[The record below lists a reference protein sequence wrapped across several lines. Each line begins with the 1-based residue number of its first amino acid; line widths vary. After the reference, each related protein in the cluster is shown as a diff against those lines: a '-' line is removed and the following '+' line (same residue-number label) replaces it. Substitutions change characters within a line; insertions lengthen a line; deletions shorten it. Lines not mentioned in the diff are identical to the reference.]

1 MPTLEETEFKGK
13 IAFSLGRQFRA
24 MWAMTRNAIEQIPD
38 KKWAVGIKTD
48 NEWFYSLRVYHMV
61 ETAEFYSRDAPNGM
75 QWGARLGTINW
86 WETLTHEEA
95 AKKVIKGD
103 TLIYL
108 NEIAQ
113 YLERKLKGMTDEE
126 LLANDGFHW
135 FTSILEK
142 YQYLIRHNT
151 FHLGELT
158 MQLRAMSHERIKW
171 T

>member
-24 MWAMTRNAIEQIPD
+24 LWAMTRNAIEQIPD

-48 NEWFYSLRVYHMV
+48 KEWFYSLRVYHMV

-95 AKKVIKGD
+95 AKKVVKGD

-108 NEIAQ
+108 NEIAR
-113 YLERKLKGMTDEE
+113 YLERKLKGMTDKE

-135 FTSILEK
+135 FTSMLEK

-158 MQLRAMSHERIKW
+158 MQLRVMSHERIKW